1 VGNQPFFIDVSV
13 LVLSD
18 HPDFLLSFSDCLV
31 ALALVSCLGHHLDQ
45 AGGVIRNFVWHWM
58 ESGFVVR
65 QKTGIPLTNR
75 FSHQTCIHN
84 AVT

>member
-1 VGNQPFFIDVSV
+1 MHSVSYVGNQPFFIDVSV

-45 AGGVIRNFVWHWM
+45 AGGVIRNFVWH
-58 ESGFVVR
+58 
-65 QKTGIPLTNR
+65 
-75 FSHQTCIHN
+75 
-84 AVT
+84 